1 MSNERV
7 YKIPLLQHILSV
19 GGEATIGVSGV
30 SMEPTLVAGDTIR
43 VVKGDYKSGDIL
55 VFPYKY
61 GELLVHRYV
70 GEQHGRILCKGD
82 NAFRLEDIELEAVLG
97 KVVSLVYENI
107 QIDIPPLS
115 EALITMSW
123 EIGKLFR
130 RNRYDVAK
138 TSEEPL
144 FTEFRDSM
152 VQYSAFRGH

>member
-7 YKIPLLQHILSV
+7 YEIPLLRHILSV

-43 VVKGDYKSGDIL
+43 VVKGDYKPGDIL

-70 GEQHGRILCKGD
+70 GKQSGRILCKGD
-82 NAFRLEDIELEAVLG
+82 NAFRLEDIEPEAVLG
-97 KVVSLVYENI
+97 KVVSLVCENI

-115 EALITMSW
+115 EALIAMSW

-130 RNRYDVAK
+130 RNRYNVAK
-138 TSEEPL
+138 TSEDPL
-144 FTEFRDSM
+144 FTEFCASM